1 MSETADNQAD
11 LTQIADRYLQE
22 NPDLRAAL
30 ELFDM
35 SEEQYAKALA
45 GIPDEDC
52 VRADSTTA

>member
-1 MSETADNQAD
+1 MSETVDNQAD
-11 LTQIADRYLQE
+11 LTQIADRYLNE

-35 SEEQYAKALA
+35 SEELYTKALA
-45 GIPDEDC
+45 GIAEEDC